1 MGNAST
7 RILFGLLTLLV
18 GCASLP
24 PVVATGPENPGDRPV
39 AVYVLGHG
47 WHTGIVVPA
56 GEMLARLPAL
66 KSRFGDASFIEF
78 GWGDR
83 DFYQAGE
90 ITAGLALKAS
100 LWPTP
105 AVMHV
110 AAVPAAVSAYF
121 PRSEVHR
128 LCLSRSG
135 FEALLRFIAGS
146 FHRAD
151 GDGLLPLGR
160 GLYGDSHFYEAVG
173 DYTLFN
179 TCNTW
184 TAKGL
189 KSAGFDID
197 PATKATAGSVMEY
210 LREVDPP
217 NQGGCGA
224 EWRGRGL
231 RGLQGRAERSP
242 TEADA
247 PRCG

>member
-1 MGNAST
+1 MIGRVSKRVVIA
-7 RILFGLLTLLV
+7 LWFLLA

-24 PVVATGPENPGDRPV
+24 PVAATGPESPGDRPV

-56 GEMLARLPAL
+56 GDLPPQL
-66 KSRFGDASFIEF
+66 TGVKSRFGEAPFLEF
-78 GWGDR
+78 GWGDK
-83 DFYQAGE
+83 DFSQAGE
-90 ITAGLALKAS
+90 VTASLALKAS

-110 AAVPAAVSAYF
+110 AAVPANVGAYF

-128 LCLSRSG
+128 LCLPRSG
-135 FEALLRFIAGS
+135 FDALLGFIAGS
-146 FHRAD
+146 FRRAE
-151 GDGLLPLGR
+151 GGGLLPLGR

-189 KSAGFDID
+189 KSAGFDVD
-197 PATKATAGSVMEY
+197 PATKATAGSVMDY
-210 LREVDPP
+210 LRRRDPRTE
-217 NQGGCGA
+217 GGCAA
-224 EWRGRGL
+224 E
-231 RGLQGRAERSP
+231 
-242 TEADA
+242 
-247 PRCG
+247 